1 MNNKPANR
9 NFVSLMVVFFLAF
22 GLFVTVTTF
31 NRQISTLTRA
41 REELL
46 PSSET
51 SLMFAWPL
59 TAKVD
64 SASPVEINVFVRNAN
79 NSPIA
84 NKQVTLSSTIGAFKE
99 ATQVTDKS
107 GKSTFYLTSS
117 STGLAE
123 VSGTVDG
130 QTQLKQKITIKFE

>member
-1 MNNKPANR
+1 MNNKAPNR
-9 NFVSLMVVFFLAF
+9 NFMSLMVVFFLAF

-59 TAKVD
+59 TAKIN
-64 SASPVEINVFVRNAN
+64 STSPVEINVFIRNAN

-84 NKQVTLSSTIGAFKE
+84 NKQVTLSSTIGQFRK

-117 STGLAE
+117 ALGLAE
-123 VSGTVDG
+123 VSGMVDG

>member
-1 MNNKPANR
+1 MNKKPDR
-9 NFVSLMVVFFLAF
+9 NFVSLIIIFFLAF
-22 GLFVTVTTF
+22 GLFVTLTTF
-31 NRQISTLTRA
+31 NNQIATFTRA
-41 REELL
+41 KEEFI

-59 TAKVD
+59 TASVND
-64 SASPVEINVFVRNAN
+64 NASPVEINVFIRNSN
-79 NSPIA
+79 NTPIA
-84 NKQVTLSSTIGAFKE
+84 NKQVTLVSTLGSFSQP
-99 ATQVTDKS
+99 TQVTDKS

-117 STGLAE
+117 SAGMAE